1 MGKIVSMSNANN
13 PIQADSDASRRR
25 FLARVAAAV
34 GVAAVWPGGARAQTH
49 HLIKRAIPGNDETLG
64 VIGLGN
70 SPAFSSD
77 DRELS
82 RRLLNILSQR
92 GGSVVDARGQSRFTV
107 LAAAPQPADVF
118 LSAYVDGSDI
128 ETDRSDLRALRDI
141 RDGRPVDLISISNVD
156 ELQTRWANLRR
167 LQDDGLARYIG
178 IASWRAVAQPA
189 MLELMPTGMLD
200 FVQVPY
206 SALERDVEDHLLPM
220 AMEHEVAV
228 VTNRPFMNGRYFTL
242 VRNRSL
248 PDWATDFG
256 CASWAQFSLKFIV
269 SHPAVTCALTE
280 TSNPKHAL
288 DNMGGGIGELPDQD
302 ARERMARLLK
312 GFV

>member
-1 MGKIVSMSNANN
+1 MAKPASISSAKK
-13 PIQADSDASRRR
+13 PIKADSDASRRR
-25 FLARVAAAV
+25 FLTRAAAV
-34 GVAAVWPGGARAQTH
+34 GVAAVWPGGARAQTSR
-49 HLIKRAIPGNDETLG
+49 LVQRAVPGTDETLG

-70 SPAFSSD
+70 SPAFSTD
-77 DRELS
+77 DREVS
-82 RRLLNILSQR
+82 RRLLSILSQR

-128 ETDRSDLRALRDI
+128 ETDRSDLYALREV
-141 RDGRPVDLISISNVD
+141 RDGRPVDLISISNVS
-156 ELQTRWANLRR
+156 ELQARWANLRR
-167 LQDDGLARYIG
+167 LQDEGLARYIG

-206 SALERDVEDHLLPM
+206 SALERDVENRLLPM
-220 AMEHEVAV
+220 ATEHEVAV
-228 VTNRPFMNGRYFTL
+228 VTNRPFMNGRYFAL
-242 VRNRSL
+242 VRDRVL
-248 PDWATDFG
+248 PDWAADFE
-256 CASWAQFSLKFIV
+256 CATWAQFSLKFVI

-280 TSNPKHAL
+280 TSNPEHAL

-302 ARERMARLLK
+302 TRERMAALFN